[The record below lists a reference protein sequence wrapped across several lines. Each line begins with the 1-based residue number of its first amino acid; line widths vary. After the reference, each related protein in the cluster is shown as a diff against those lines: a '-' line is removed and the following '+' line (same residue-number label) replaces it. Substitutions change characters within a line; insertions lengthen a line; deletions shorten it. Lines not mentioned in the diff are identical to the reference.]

1 MTGSLFNL
9 AGLVFG
15 LIAVFMAS
23 IFITAKVRRYA
34 MRRSLLDIPNE
45 RSSHSVPTPR
55 GGGLAIALTLAVGV
69 AVLGVSGVLYLN
81 VMWALLGGGLL
92 VAGVGWLD
100 DHRHVA
106 PPWRA
111 LVHLLAA
118 TWALYWLG
126 GLTELRLGT
135 GIWEL
140 GWLGGILAA
149 LGIVWLTNL
158 YNFMDGID
166 GIAGVE
172 AVTTGVGGAILLA
185 WAGAPGLATA
195 AALLA
200 AASAGFL
207 WWNWPPAKIF
217 MGDIGSGLLGYC
229 FAVMALAGENS
240 GVLPATAWLLLLGVF
255 VLDATFTLLH
265 RVIRGERWY
274 TAHRSHAYQRAV
286 QLGYSHRR
294 VSLGV
299 AGVNVLLLFPATIL
313 SVVYPATSLGWLTA
327 MAVVGWLL
335 WNRIQQR
342 FRDVTPEK

>member
-1 MTGSLFNL
+1 MTHSIGWYGTAALLAL
-9 AGLVFG
+9 AGLIAAFLTG
-15 LIAVFMAS
+15 L
-23 IFITAKVRRYA
+23 VRVYA
-34 MRRSLLDIPNE
+34 LRRSLLDIPNE
-45 RSSHSVPTPR
+45 RSSHNVPTPR
-55 GGGLAIALTLAVGV
+55 GGGLAIAVTLAIGV
-69 AVLGVSGVLYLN
+69 AVLGFSGVLYWN
-81 VMWALLGGGLL
+81 VMWALLGGGAL

-106 PPWRA
+106 PQWRA

-126 GLTELRLGT
+126 GFAEVRIGNET
-135 GIWEL
+135 WEL
-140 GWLGGILAA
+140 GWLGGMLAA
-149 LGIVWLTNL
+149 LAIVWLINL

-172 AVTTGVGGAILLA
+172 AVTAGVGGAILLA
-185 WAGAPGLATA
+185 WAGAPGLAA
-195 AALLA
+195 ATALLT

-217 MGDIGSGLLGYC
+217 MGDIGSGLLGYY

-240 GVLPATAWLLLLGVF
+240 GVLPATVWLLLLGVF
-255 VLDATFTLLH
+255 VMDAVFTLLH

-274 TAHRSHAYQRAV
+274 TAHRSHAYQRLV

-299 AGVNVLLLFPATIL
+299 AGLNVLLLFPAAIL
-313 SVVYPATSLGWLTA
+313 SVVYPATVLGWLTA
-327 MAVVGWLL
+327 LAVGGWLL
-335 WNRIQQR
+335 WNRVQQR